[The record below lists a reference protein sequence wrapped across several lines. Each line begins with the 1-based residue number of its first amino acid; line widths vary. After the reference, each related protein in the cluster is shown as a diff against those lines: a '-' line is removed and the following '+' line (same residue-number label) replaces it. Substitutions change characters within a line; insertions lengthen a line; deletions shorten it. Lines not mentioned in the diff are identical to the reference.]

1 MDSVKALIILYFAED
16 CNGLSKEQIL
26 SARITTVRG
35 DIAPEALGKTL
46 AHEHLVWDATCW
58 AHPEPQELGLREQVR
73 QPVRL
78 DNRGHVIYHNFYYLD
93 NLVQM
98 DVAIA
103 VGEARKFRQA
113 GGSTICDVTNL
124 GIGRDPR
131 ALYRISVETGLNIVM
146 GAGRYVESSW
156 SAQDAAKSLEELKR
170 DIVAEFRDGVGNG
183 VGGGALQPIRPG
195 VLGEIGVSDVAR
207 PLEVKNL
214 SASALAQKELG
225 CPMLIHTPI
234 WEKHG
239 NRILDILTQAG
250 ADARKIALSH
260 LDPTMEDYDY
270 ADSLAKR
277 GAYIVFD
284 QFGMELMTYE
294 GTFLPSD
301 ELRIRTVQEQIRR
314 GNLEHILLSH
324 DVAFKICLTRWGG
337 FGYAHILENIVPRLR
352 QKGISQEQIDT
363 ILIENP
369 RRFLAW

>member
-1 MDSVKALIILYFAED
+1 M
-16 CNGLSKEQIL
+16 

-35 DIAPEALGKTL
+35 DIPPEALGRTL

-58 AHPEPQELGLREQVR
+58 AHPEPQELGLAAQVR

-78 DNRGHVIYHNFYYLD
+78 DNRGHVIYHNFFYRD

-98 DVAIA
+98 DVGIA
-103 VGEARKFRQA
+103 VEEARRFRQA
-113 GGSTICDVTNL
+113 GGSTICDVTNI

-156 SAQDAAKSLEELKR
+156 SAADAAKSVEELKR
-170 DIVAEFRDGVGNG
+170 EIVAEFRDGVGG
-183 VGGGALQPIRPG
+183 VGGGPGAVQAIRPG
-195 VLGEIGVSDVAR
+195 VLGEIGVSDVSR

-214 SASALAQKELG
+214 TASALAQKELG

-239 NRILDILTQAG
+239 NRILDILTRAG

-277 GAYIVFD
+277 GAYIVYD

-294 GTFLPSD
+294 GSFLPSD
-301 ELRIRTVQEQIRR
+301 EMRIRTVQEQIRR
-314 GNLEHILLSH
+314 GHLRNILLSH

>member
-1 MDSVKALIILYFAED
+1 M
-16 CNGLSKEQIL
+16 
-26 SARITTVRG
+26 SARIVTVRG
-35 DIAPEALGKTL
+35 DIAPEALGRTL
-46 AHEHLVWDATCW
+46 AHEHLVWDAACW
-58 AHPEPQELGLREQVR
+58 AHPEPRELGLAAQVR

-78 DNRGHVIYHNFYYLD
+78 DNRGHVIYHNFYYPD

-98 DVAIA
+98 DVGVA
-103 VGEARKFRQA
+103 VEEARRFRLA
-113 GGSTICDVTNL
+113 GGSTICDVTNI

-131 ALYRISVETGLNIVM
+131 ALYRVSVETGLHIVM

-156 SAQDAAKSLEELKR
+156 SPKDAAKGIEELKR
-170 DIVAEFRDGVGNG
+170 EIVAEFRDGVGAA
-183 VGGGALQPIRPG
+183 GGGPGDRGVADAVQAIRPG
-195 VLGEIGVSDVAR
+195 VLGEIGVSDVSK

-214 SASALAQKELG
+214 TASALAQKELG

-239 NRILDILTQAG
+239 NRILDILTRAG
-250 ADARKIALSH
+250 ADPRKIALSH
-260 LDPTMEDYDY
+260 LDPTMEDFDY

-277 GAYIVFD
+277 GAYIVYD

-301 ELRIRTVQEQIRR
+301 EMRIRTVQEQIRR
-314 GNLEHILLSH
+314 GHLKNILLSH

-337 FGYAHILENIVPRLR
+337 FGYAHLLENIVPRMR

-369 RRFLAW
+369 KRFLSW

>member
-1 MDSVKALIILYFAED
+1 
-16 CNGLSKEQIL
+16 L
-26 SARITTVRG
+26 SARVVTVRG
-35 DIAPEALGKTL
+35 DIAPEALGRTL

-58 AHPEPQELGLREQVR
+58 ARAEPRELGLAAQVR

-78 DNRGHVIYHNFYYLD
+78 DNRGHVVYHNFYYRD

-98 DVAIA
+98 DVAVA
-103 VGEARKFRQA
+103 AKEARRFKLA
-113 GGSTICDVTNL
+113 GGSTICDVTNI

-131 ALYRISVETGLNIVM
+131 ALHRISVETGLHIVM

-156 SAQDAAKSLEELKR
+156 SRAEATKEVEELKSE
-170 DIVAEFRDGVGNG
+170 IVAEFRDGVGTPD
-183 VGGGALQPIRPG
+183 GGAPRRVKPG
-195 VLGEIGVSDVAR
+195 VLGEIGVSDVNK
-207 PLEVKNL
+207 PLEAKNL
-214 SASALAQKELG
+214 TASALAQKELG

-239 NRILDILTQAG
+239 NRILDILTDSG
-250 ADARKIALSH
+250 ADPRKIALSH

-277 GAYIVFD
+277 GAYIVYD

-294 GTFLPSD
+294 GIFLPCD
-301 ELRIRTVQEQIRR
+301 EMRIRTVQEQIRR
-314 GNLEHILLSH
+314 GHLQNILLSH

-337 FGYAHILENIVPRLR
+337 FGYAHILENIVPRMR

-369 RRFLAW
+369 KRFLAW

>member
-1 MDSVKALIILYFAED
+1 M
-16 CNGLSKEQIL
+16 G
-26 SARITTVRG
+26 ARITTVRG
-35 DIAPEALGKTL
+35 DIAPEALGRTL
-46 AHEHLVWDATCW
+46 THEHLVWDATCW
-58 AHPEPQELGLREQVR
+58 AHPAPRELGLAEQVR

-98 DVAIA
+98 DAGVA
-103 VGEARKFRQA
+103 VEEARKFRLA
-113 GGSTICDVTNL
+113 GGSTICDVTNI

-131 ALYRISVETGLNIVM
+131 VLYRVSVETGLNIVM

-156 SAQDAAKSLEELKR
+156 SPADMSKSAEDLKSE
-170 DIVAEFRDGVGNG
+170 IVSEFRDGVGS
-183 VGGGALQPIRPG
+183 QSIRPG
-195 VLGEIGVSDVAR
+195 ILGEIGVSDVAR

-214 SASALAQKELG
+214 TASAMAQKELG

-234 WEKHG
+234 WEKQG
-239 NRILDILTQAG
+239 NRILDILAQAG
-250 ADARKIALSH
+250 ADVRKVALSH

-277 GAYIVFD
+277 GAYIVYD

-301 ELRIRTVQEQIRR
+301 EMRIRTVLEQIRR

-352 QKGISQEQIDT
+352 QKGLSQEQIDT

-369 RRFLAW
+369 KRFLAW

>member
-1 MDSVKALIILYFAED
+1 M
-16 CNGLSKEQIL
+16 

-35 DIAPEALGKTL
+35 DIAPEALGRTL
-46 AHEHLVWDATCW
+46 THEHLVWDATCW
-58 AHPEPQELGLREQVR
+58 AHPEPQELGLAAQVR

-78 DNRGHVIYHNFYYLD
+78 DNRGHVIYHNFHYRD

-98 DVAIA
+98 DAGVA
-103 VGEARKFRQA
+103 VEEARKFRLA
-113 GGSTICDVTNL
+113 GGSTICDVTSI

-131 ALYRISVETGLNIVM
+131 VLYRVSVETGLNIVM

-156 SAQDAAKSLEELKR
+156 SQRDKAKSAEELKR
-170 DIVAEFRDGVGNG
+170 EIVEEFRDGVACGS
-183 VGGGALQPIRPG
+183 QTIRPG
-195 VLGEIGVSDVAR
+195 VLGEIGVSDVDR

-214 SASALAQKELG
+214 TASAMAQSELG

-239 NRILDILTQAG
+239 NRILDILTRAG
-250 ADARKIALSH
+250 ADPRKVALSH

-277 GAYIVFD
+277 GAYIVYD

-301 ELRIRTVQEQIRR
+301 EMRIRTVQEQIRR
-314 GNLEHILLSH
+314 GHLRNILLSH

-352 QKGISQEQIDT
+352 QKGLSQPEIDT

-369 RRFLAW
+369 KRVLAW

>member
-58 AHPEPQELGLREQVR
+58 AHLEPQELGLREQVR

-103 VGEARKFRQA
+103 VEEARKFRQA

-170 DIVAEFRDGVGNG
+170 DIVAEFRDGVGNR

-277 GAYIVFD
+277 GAYIVLD